1 MPVVW
6 VLRGAA
12 DAGVVVP
19 TEFVSICN
27 NKGPFGLVTVTDRDR
42 RLAAAKRSQSVT
54 SNGQNSTQLLQI
66 ETKVGRSAE
75 KSRSVTFGRLK
86 TVYLLQIETF
96 PGCRWGGTAMHS
108 VLRISSFLR

>member
-1 MPVVW
+1 MVW

-54 SNGQNSTQLLQI
+54 SR
-66 ETKVGRSAE
+66 GR
-75 KSRSVTFGRLK
+75 KP
-86 TVYLLQIETF
+86 VYLLQIETF
-96 PGCRWGGTAMHS
+96 PGRRWSGAATHS
-108 VLRISSFLR
+108 VPRISFFFPLADMSAVTLSRWVIMDKCSS